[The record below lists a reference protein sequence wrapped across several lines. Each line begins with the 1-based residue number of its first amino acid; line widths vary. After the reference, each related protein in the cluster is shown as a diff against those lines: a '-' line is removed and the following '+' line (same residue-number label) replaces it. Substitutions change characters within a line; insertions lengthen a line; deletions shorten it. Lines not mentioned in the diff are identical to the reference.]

1 MNIGEFSWLTGLST
15 KALRAY
21 DERGLLPPRATDP
34 WTGYRRYTADQLSS
48 AVLIRAAREAGMP
61 LTEIQRLLE
70 EPERARTTFDQFR
83 SAVTAE
89 RERQDAALEGMAA
102 LLAEEVQGQAVEER
116 TAPEQHWAGIV
127 LTVTHDEEE
136 DGERA
141 DEAFTALGSVLI
153 AEGRELSG
161 PFWSS
166 LRDTGEDGTGEDG
179 TAELLCCAPVPGPLP
194 ADWGI
199 PGWRT
204 ETGLLPE
211 RTELVVRWSHDAPI
225 PAVEGAVHPA
235 VLMLLTEAELRG
247 TSVSPAQL
255 RQIPLFEDGEPVGVA
270 VTLPLA
276 SADSS
281 AASAA
286 SLG

>member
-21 DERGLLPPRATDP
+21 DERGLLRPRATDP

-61 LTEIQRLLE
+61 LAEIHCLLE
-70 EPERARTTFDQFR
+70 GQEQARTTLDRFR
-83 SAVTAE
+83 SAVAAR
-89 RERQDAALEGMAA
+89 RERQDAALEGLAA
-102 LLAEEVQGQAVEER
+102 LLAEEVRAQAVKER
-116 TAPEQHWAGIV
+116 SAPEQHWAGIV
-127 LTVTHDEEE
+127 LRVGQDEEK

-141 DEAFTALGSVLI
+141 DEAFTALGSSLI
-153 AEGRELSG
+153 AEGAELSG

-166 LRDTGEDGTGEDG
+166 VRGAGEDG

-194 ADWGI
+194 ADWGL

-204 ETGLLPE
+204 ETGLLTE

-235 VLMLLTEAELRG
+235 VLMILAEAERRG
-247 TSVSPAQL
+247 AAVSPAQL
-255 RQIPLFEDGEPVGVA
+255 RQIPLFEDGKPVGVA
-270 VTLPLA
+270 VTLPL
-276 SADSS
+276 SPADSS

-286 SLG
+286 HPG